1 MNKYDIGTKAT
12 ETFITVHQTPN
23 QREQHEKSGSE
34 PISWDYGLVGGHSI
48 GRRRTGTNDEFLACD
63 ARHVPIS
70 VAAMLLTPEP
80 VELREVADKTL
91 RESIIDKMVGGFLA
105 ATLWTE
111 NLYTDENPD
120 DTPMD
125 DLGFQPTNIDE
136 KSLARIRSDCNM
148 FLHIAMHAGVDIA
161 RIYDPEAC
169 IFRQGDTGSRYY
181 DWHDIGF
188 DFLLSR
194 NGHGTGFFD
203 RNIPHAQLFD
213 HIADRFPEIYAYTN
227 TKPEENGGYGYENA
241 VWGIE

>member
-1 MNKYDIGTKAT
+1 MHKYDIGTKAN
-12 ETFITVHQTPN
+12 ETFITVHQTPH
-23 QREQHEKSGSE
+23 QLEQHEKSGSE

-48 GRRRTGTNDEFLACD
+48 GRRRTGTNDEFLTCRSGD
-63 ARHVPIS
+63 IPIG

-91 RESIIDKMVGGFLA
+91 RESIIDVMVGGFLA

-111 NLYTDENPD
+111 NLYTDDNPD

-125 DLGFQPTNIDE
+125 SLGFQPTNIDE

-161 RIYDPEAC
+161 KIYHPEAC
-169 IFRQGDTGSRYY
+169 IFPYDRAYY

-188 DFLLSR
+188 NFLLSR

-203 RNIPHAQLFD
+203 REIPHALLFD
-213 HIADRFPEIYAYTN
+213 HIADRFSEIHAYTN
-227 TKPEENGGYGYENA
+227 DNPDEHGSYIDAK
-241 VWGIE
+241 WGIE